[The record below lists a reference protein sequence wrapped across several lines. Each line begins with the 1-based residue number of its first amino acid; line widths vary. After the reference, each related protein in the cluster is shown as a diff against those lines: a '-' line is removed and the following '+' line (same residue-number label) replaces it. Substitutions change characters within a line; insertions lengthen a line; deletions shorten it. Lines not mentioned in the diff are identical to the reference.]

1 MEVCTGDHDDL
12 DRDTTRQV
20 VQVVTALGHAFT
32 KLVDLMLSREIR
44 VSGPKKSYSFF
55 FIHFHFHSSSI
66 TARGQNV

>member
-12 DRDTTRQV
+12 DRDTTHQV

-44 VSGPKKSYSFF
+44 VSE
-55 FIHFHFHSSSI
+55 
-66 TARGQNV
+66 